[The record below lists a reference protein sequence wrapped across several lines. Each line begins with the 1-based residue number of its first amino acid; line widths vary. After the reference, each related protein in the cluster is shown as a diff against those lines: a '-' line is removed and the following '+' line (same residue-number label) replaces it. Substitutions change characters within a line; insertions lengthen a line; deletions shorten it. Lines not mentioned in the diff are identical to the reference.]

1 VSVLAFL
8 TVVGALTLA
17 LSWAVAGVLYPLWG
31 RLVAERVGLARGTL
45 VVAALPALLAAGVVA
60 ASVLPAWFDTLFI
73 CHSGPGWLH
82 LCWCHPDNAAGALP
96 FAAGA
101 LLLLVPGRV
110 RALWS
115 VGREP
120 LGSGSAP
127 LVTELQRPIALLVG
141 WLRPSVVIDARLW
154 AALTAPQRDAVLA
167 HEQAHIDRRDP
178 LMLLL
183 LRVITSVAPAHARS
197 ALLRSWLDRAETRA
211 DALAVR
217 AVGDPVIVAEAL
229 LRTARLNLESPRLAL
244 GWGGGTLERRI
255 GAILD
260 AGIDDTSSAPDA
272 GLLDAL
278 ALATVSV
285 AVLLASPAMH
295 HQLEHLLN
303 S

>member
-1 VSVLAFL
+1 MSVLAFL

-141 WLRPSVVIDARLW
+141 WTIIILQYSELSQRFATPLEDKFDGIAWRPGLGQ
-154 AALTAPQRDAVLA
+154 APVLEGCLA
-167 HEQAHIDRRDP
+167 HFECRNSRCHDG
-178 LMLLL
+178 
-183 LRVITSVAPAHARS
+183 
-197 ALLRSWLDRAETRA
+197 
-211 DALAVR
+211 
-217 AVGDPVIVAEAL
+217 GD
-229 LRTARLNLESPRLAL
+229 
-244 GWGGGTLERRI
+244 
-255 GAILD
+255 
-260 AGIDDTSSAPDA
+260 
-272 GLLDAL
+272 
-278 ALATVSV
+278 
-285 AVLLASPAMH
+285 
-295 HQLEHLLN
+295 HLLFLGGVEAYAEREGEPLLFVGGRYGVATDHPAQMA